1 MADDFKKTDQPPKP
15 NTDTAKVDELPP
27 KQVSDRDA
35 QSVKGG
41 MTSIKFD
48 KK

>member
-1 MADDFKKTDQPPKP
+1 MPDETRKPDQTNKS
-15 NTDTAKVDELPP
+15 NTDKAKVDELAP
-27 KQVSDRDA
+27 KEISERDA

-41 MTSIKFD
+41 MAGQKFD

>member
-1 MADDFKKTDQPPKP
+1 MSDENKKASPDQPKERIEDLNQKP
-15 NTDTAKVDELPP
+15 ISE
-27 KQVSDRDA
+27 RDA

-41 MTSIKFD
+41 MAPEHKVA